1 MSDALLKKFRK
12 AKQGSSQ
19 QKEMV
24 RRARSTIKRA
34 KLTGETPHPTLK
46 TIISEYKPETKAQLK
61 DKASYARAGALTMV
75 GGPLLK
81 GAAKG
86 IQLGRAALAGL
97 PRGMTA
103 VKGGFKVGEKVYKS
117 KGAATKALNKA
128 KTIVKPPKVAPKVPP
143 SADRLSQAAGA
154 GRRPNP
160 IVRQMQRQQNKPSI
174 YSGGARVPSAR
185 SAVVPAATGIAAV
198 AATTGG
204 RKANNKAV
212 STKNKPATGASSPN
226 TKAASPPN
234 KKGGQRKATVDNSA
248 MMYDAN
254 LQQSGYDIGMRP
266 DTSKTPKRVVSGRGR
281 GKSRGSTGGESMGEY
296 LKDLQQRNTKVK
308 TPFGIIDVDSTDEGM
323 AFEEFDQKSGGQVKK
338 RRMGG
343 MVKKGYG
350 KALRGY

>member
-24 RRARSTIKRA
+24 RRARSTIQRA
-34 KLTGETPHPTLK
+34 KITGETPHPTLK

-61 DKASYARAGALTMV
+61 DKASSARAGALTMV

-174 YSGGARVPSAR
+174 YSGRARVPSAR

-204 RKANNKAV
+204 RKANDKAV
-212 STKNKPATGASSPN
+212 STKNKLA
-226 TKAASPPN
+226 KVASPPN
-234 KKGGQRKATVDNSA
+234 KKVVASRPNKKAVDNSA

-254 LQQSGYDIGMRP
+254 LQQPVYDIGMGSG
-266 DTSKTPKRVVSGRGR
+266 TSKTPKKVVSSRGR